1 MKNNIKK
8 LEASLV
14 SKIPIAILVSA
25 IKEFVSLKG
34 KINIVDLL
42 TVFNLW
48 LEDTLRLT
56 YYLIASGELIFR
68 DKIITIKN
76 ENKDHDLA
84 ILKDNPWLIKW
95 NLDIESKIDLNGEEK
110 NIMKVF
116 KDSLMGRPSNNDKID
131 QYYSTPETN
140 IKRLR
145 LVVKENPQFKRRI
158 CFFGDDDLT
167 SIMFA
172 ISKSFSKIVVFDI
185 DKRIIDHIN
194 NTMKRLGIK
203 NCVAILHDYRD
214 IFPKKNNFDI
224 FHSDPPATNE
234 AIELVLKR
242 AKQLSDPGAV
252 FYLSWPEFISDP
264 EYLLQIESTYI
275 KNGWLLME
283 KYQDFNEYDNECLF
297 NYLSKEDWDILR
309 KLNIDKEYILKR
321 PPMQRY
327 CLTKLILS
335 QKTEENIGRYD
346 KEIYLS
352 NLHKIPS

>member
-1 MKNNIKK
+1 MKNDIKK
-8 LEASLV
+8 LESSLV
-14 SKIPIAILVSA
+14 SRIPIAILVSA
-25 IKEFVSLKG
+25 IKEFISLK
-34 KINIVDLL
+34 KEVNIIDLL
-42 TVFNLW
+42 TIFNLW
-48 LEDTLRLT
+48 FEDTLRIT
-56 YYLIASGELIFR
+56 HYLVVSGELIFR

-76 ENKDHDLA
+76 DKEDHDLVT
-84 ILKDNPWLIKW
+84 LKGKPWLIKW
-95 NLDIESKIDLNGEEK
+95 NLDIESKIDLNDEEK
-110 NIMKVF
+110 SIMKVF
-116 KDSLMGRPSNNDKID
+116 KANLKGRPSNNNKID

-145 LVVKENPQFKRRI
+145 LLLKENPKFKRRI

-172 ISKSFSKIVVFDI
+172 ISKSFSEIVVFDI

-194 NTMKRLGIK
+194 NTMKKLDIK
-203 NCVAILHDYRD
+203 NCIAILHDYRD
-214 IFPKKNNFDI
+214 IFLEKNNFDI

-242 AKQLSDPGAV
+242 AKQLSDSGAV

-264 EYLLQIESTYI
+264 EYLLRIESTYI

-297 NYLSKEDWDILR
+297 NYLSKQDWDILR

-335 QKTEENIGRYD
+335 KKSEENTGRYD

>member
-8 LEASLV
+8 LELSLV
-14 SKIPIAILVSA
+14 SRIPIAILVSA
-25 IKEFVSLKG
+25 IKEFIFLK
-34 KINIVDLL
+34 KEVNIIDLL

-48 LEDTLRLT
+48 LEDTLRIT
-56 YYLIASGELIFR
+56 YYLIASGQLVFK
-68 DKIITIKN
+68 DKMIMTNGTIDYNLVALKN
-76 ENKDHDLA
+76 
-84 ILKDNPWLIKW
+84 NPWLIKW
-95 NLDIESKIDLNGEEK
+95 SLDTKQKINLNKEEK
-110 NIMKVF
+110 EMMKVF
-116 KDSLMGRPSNNDKID
+116 KANLKGRPSNNNKID

-145 LVVKENPQFKRRI
+145 LLLKENPKFKRRI

-172 ISKSFSKIVVFDI
+172 ISRSFSKIVVFDI

-194 NTMKRLGIK
+194 NSMKRLGIQ
-203 NCVAILHDYRD
+203 NCIAILHDYRD
-214 IFPKKNNFDI
+214 IFPEKDNFDT

-242 AKQLSDPGAV
+242 AKQLSVPGAV
-252 FYLSWPEFISDP
+252 FYLSWPEFITDP
-264 EYLLQIESTYI
+264 EYLLQIESTYV

-283 KYQDFNEYDNECLF
+283 KYQDFNEYDNECFF
-297 NYLSKEDWDILR
+297 NYLSKEDWNILR
-309 KLNIDKEYILKR
+309 KLNIDKEYILSR
-321 PPMQRY
+321 PPIQRY
-327 CLTKLILS
+327 CITKLILS
-335 QKTEENIGRYD
+335 QKTGENMGRYD